1 MGTKKRGNGQ
11 GSVYKLANGKWC
23 AERTI
28 GYDAAGLRKTKK
40 KSGFHTKKE
49 ALAFLQSE
57 KFAKSLAR
65 FACSLVNALSTAH
78 SRYQLFAIHS
88 FSVSHLRSTL
98 AKSPKTPSFR
108 AFLML

>member
-40 KSGFHTKKE
+40 KSKICVLTNKR
-49 ALAFLQSE
+49 LAPE
-57 KFAKSLAR
+57 
-65 FACSLVNALSTAH
+65 
-78 SRYQLFAIHS
+78 
-88 FSVSHLRSTL
+88 
-98 AKSPKTPSFR
+98 
-108 AFLML
+108 

>member
-49 ALAFLQSE
+49 ALAF
-57 KFAKSLAR
+57 
-65 FACSLVNALSTAH
+65 
-78 SRYQLFAIHS
+78 FAI
-88 FSVSHLRSTL
+88 
-98 AKSPKTPSFR
+98 
-108 AFLML
+108 